1 MFTHLQMTLGVE
13 KEILR
18 FDIAMCDALTVEIR
32 NTRKHLL
39 EAALDFTGRHTTLL
53 DRSVEISTRAK
64 FHNLAPVLVLVLNEI
79 YCLNY
84 VDMVQRGGNTKLCG
98 EFLDVLLF

>member
-1 MFTHLQMTLGVE
+1 MSTHLQMALGVK

-18 FDIAMCDALTVEIR
+18 FNIAMCDTLTVEIR

-39 EAALDFTGRHTTLL
+39 EAALDFAGRHTTLL
-53 DRSVEISTRAK
+53 DGSVEIPTRAE
-64 FHNLAPVLVLVLNEI
+64 FHNLAPMLVLVLNEI
-79 YCLNY
+79 YRLNY
-84 VDMVQRGGNTKLCG
+84 VDMMQRRGNTKLCG